1 MSRLPPM
8 DGLTESSIEDFIIS
22 TIVAPFDSIMSKD
35 LERSATPTSFS
46 VRDWASDI
54 EISGIFIL
62 ITSIFL
68 ILQVYHIS
76 DIIGKTV
83 NRGTR

>member
-1 MSRLPPM
+1 M